1 MTATIIPLPG
11 AAAAPVLTAK
21 LGPGRPPSNVSSIRR
36 GKHIRAI
43 RKSWL
48 DSADA
53 LEVKAR
59 GLRDAALKTYASAD
73 WAMRE
78 AASIEAQALQ
88 ARQRGR

>member
-1 MTATIIPLPG
+1 MSAAIIPLPG
-11 AAAAPVLTAK
+11 AAVAPVPAAK

-36 GKHIRAI
+36 GKQIRAI
-43 RKSWL
+43 RKAWA

-59 GLRDAALKTYASAD
+59 GLREAALKTYASAD

-78 AASIEAQALQ
+78 AAAMESQAYSL
-88 ARQRGR
+88 RGERR